1 MDINKLIRNLE
12 GDFEQLRDM
21 DFDDVEDQTVR
32 EFLRDLQEFG
42 EDHGFDGERK
52 EYGVKFYAEFTVY
65 EEAQSPVEAQRRAHE
80 KMPDYLTRE
89 IADDGF
95 MRHAENI
102 ECIDVEEM

>member
-1 MDINKLIRNLE
+1 MDVNKFIRNLE

-21 DFDDVEDQTVR
+21 DLDEVENDELR
-32 EFLRDLQEFG
+32 EFLQDMQAFG
-42 EDHGFDGERK
+42 EEHGFDGERK

-65 EEAQSPVEAQRRAHE
+65 EEAQSPVEAQRRAQE
-80 KMPDYLTRE
+80 KMPQYLTRE

-95 MRHAENI
+95 MRHADNV